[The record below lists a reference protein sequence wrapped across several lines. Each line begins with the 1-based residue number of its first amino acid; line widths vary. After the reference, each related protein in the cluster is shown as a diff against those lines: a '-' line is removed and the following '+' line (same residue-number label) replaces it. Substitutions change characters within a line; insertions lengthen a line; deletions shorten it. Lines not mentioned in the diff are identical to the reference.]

1 MPRVRRV
8 YATVASFLCRRSDA
22 ATPLWRTRQRC
33 MLPSL
38 TTGSSVSAAWLI
50 MSQTPV
56 LRVHFQKRELFIFL
70 KASIFSLAFLL
81 FQFFYLNSLSQYTS
95 ELDHPESLVC
105 ISGNSTHWI
114 LTSHDNEVKKTT
126 LQKSLSVWGPRHLPN
141 LGRIHGHFSKIRE
154 GQVFISA
161 LGKFDSKAN
170 KVHCIYLTK
179 EDIKN
184 LKDLCN
190 KCNAEHANTI
200 NSILGRVI

>member
-1 MPRVRRV
+1 MAYAAKMHASVTHHRLISERCVVNNVTNSCSTGAFPKTRIV
-8 YATVASFLCRRSDA
+8 YLPEGEYIQPCV
-22 ATPLWRTRQRC
+22 PL
-33 MLPSL
+33 
-38 TTGSSVSAAWLI
+38 VSI
-50 MSQTPV
+50 
-56 LRVHFQKRELFIFL
+56 
-70 KASIFSLAFLL
+70 
-81 FQFFYLNSLSQYTS
+81 FYLNSLSQYTS

-141 LGRIHGHFSKIRE
+141 LGRIHGHFSKIKE
-154 GQVFISA
+154 VQVFISA